1 MKKAGKNNNLCYR
14 YGNVSCQV
22 RPADGVSGFLHSSA
36 DGYFFRVYD
45 KSGAFTDYQ
54 LLHDDLEVTIARGAL
69 ASFYS
74 NEAIAVLDHSPAV
87 LGLTAVTTPDKEG

>member
-1 MKKAGKNNNLCYR
+1 MSKIDEHNNGLYR
-14 YGNVSCQV
+14 YANARCQV
-22 RPADGVSGFLHSSA
+22 RAADGVSGFLHSSA

-54 LLHDDLEVTIARGAL
+54 LLHDDLEVTIAHGAL
-69 ASFYS
+69 ASFYA

-87 LGLTAVTTPDKEG
+87 LGLTAVTRPDKEG